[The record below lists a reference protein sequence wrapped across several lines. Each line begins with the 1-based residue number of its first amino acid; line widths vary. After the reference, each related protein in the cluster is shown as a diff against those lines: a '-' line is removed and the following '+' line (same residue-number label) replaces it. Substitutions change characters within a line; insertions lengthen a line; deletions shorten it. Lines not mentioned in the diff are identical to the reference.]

1 MPLPEWCRRS
11 GRRANVALKA
21 FLALALLFPSTQV
34 GAGQADRR
42 KPVSRHPALS
52 VLAQAFRE
60 EDAEALRPLL
70 KGEHKLYVVSPSL
83 GLRKGYYSPDQIF
96 LIFRDLFRTHTTV
109 QFRFA
114 PRDASPPEEPQE
126 LTVVGYWTFRQAPSA
141 ERRTA
146 FALTLAQRPGGW
158 DLRAVREVP

>member
-1 MPLPEWCRRS
+1 MPSPESRRRS
-11 GRRANVALKA
+11 DLRANVALKGL
-21 FLALALLFPSTQV
+21 LALALLFPSPQM

-42 KPVSRHPALS
+42 KPASRHPALS
-52 VLAQAFRE
+52 VLAKAFRE

-96 LIFRDLFRTHTTV
+96 LILRDLFRTRTTV
-109 QFRFA
+109 EFRFA
-114 PRDASPPEEPQE
+114 PRDPCRPEEPQE
-126 LTVVGYWTFRQAPSA
+126 LTVVGHWTFRQAAAA

-146 FALTLAQRPGGW
+146 LALTLARRPGGW
-158 DLRAVREVP
+158 DLRELREVP

>member
-1 MPLPEWCRRS
+1 M
-11 GRRANVALKA
+11 
-21 FLALALLFPSTQV
+21 
-34 GAGQADRR
+34 GAGQTDRR

-60 EDAEALRPLL
+60 EDAEVLRPLL
-70 KGEHKLYVVSPSL
+70 RGEHKLYVVSPSL

-96 LIFRDLFRTHTTV
+96 LILRDLFRTHTTV
-109 QFRFA
+109 EFSFA
-114 PRDASPPEEPQE
+114 PRDPSRAEESQE

-158 DLRAVREVP
+158 DLRELREVP